1 MVSACENPKSLT
13 VTNLII
19 FVGLFLLAQPGLL
32 VDKDESGNATYQV
45 AATSIFAL
53 CTALFSY
60 YVVSNTAAL
69 SPTVKSIIFIMILGL
84 WYVLLSPGII
94 FEA

>member
-1 MVSACENPKSLT
+1 MASACENPKSLT

-60 YVVSNTAAL
+60 FVVTNTAIL
-69 SPTVKSIIFIMILGL
+69 SPTVKSIIFIMIFN
-84 WYVLLSPGII
+84 PI
-94 FEA
+94 FSFIS